1 MNRSAAASPAPAHD
15 HPSRWRARGNERDG
29 RSSPCARHLPCTRP
43 AAGAR
48 KPPVRTRARRWT
60 AGARRP
66 LGAAAVRPRRGR
78 EESDAA
84 PRGWR
89 AGTKAAAE
97 RRAGRVHTAGWPPA
111 SARKNSKR
119 QSTRTKGESDGPPRP
134 RPGWAR
140 PCHHAIPYPN
150 RPLPPR
156 GRSILAR
163 QLNKAPWL
171 AREDDDDGANGFEG
185 ND

>member
-1 MNRSAAASPAPAHD
+1 MARAGKRARRPLVAVRASPAVYT
-15 HPSRWRARGNERDG
+15 SRGRSAQATRPHTCPPVDG
-29 RSSPCARHLPCTRP
+29 R
-43 AAGAR
+43 
-48 KPPVRTRARRWT
+48 PP

-171 AREDDDDGANGFEG
+171 AREDEDDGANGFEG